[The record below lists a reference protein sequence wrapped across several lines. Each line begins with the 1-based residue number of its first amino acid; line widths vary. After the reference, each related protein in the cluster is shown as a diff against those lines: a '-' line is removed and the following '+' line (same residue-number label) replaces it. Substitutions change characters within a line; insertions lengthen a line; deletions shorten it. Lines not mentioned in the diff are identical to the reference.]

1 MAKEKSSRYVIG
13 LTIFMGLVGLLDQF
27 LSQVEGPIMVYILAD
42 YGVSAADF
50 AFWQGIF
57 GVITFLVFLISYAFD
72 RLGRKKGILIL
83 ILTLGIPALII
94 AIPMNLYL
102 FLLFYS
108 ILIMGTLSNG
118 WEIPIVEE
126 APAEKRGIYG
136 SITFLI
142 GLIPLFAIL
151 AVPIAESLGWRWAYG
166 VMFFFALILLIPWY
180 FMRET
185 PRWLTEREKL
195 GKKLGISSA
204 LKTLKRKDWIYI
216 LFGIIVYIIWT
227 ICYIMIRSWC
237 GYYYVTYQ
245 GYTTSQYST
254 ILLIGALL
262 TMVGA
267 ILGGVLMDKFGRN
280 VTLLV
285 ACIGSFIGIL
295 LVPTGIVIFFW
306 IMYLCFPI
314 ILGYLMVYYNEIFPT
329 NIRGTAIGVENTI
342 SRVGYIIGPL
352 IASLLLT
359 FFDNPQNK
367 MVGFF
372 VVGAILIL
380 VPLFI
385 LFTKPYET
393 KGQELEA
400 IQEGR

>member
-1 MAKEKSSRYVIG
+1 MSEEKSSRYVIS
-13 LTIFMGLVGLLDQF
+13 LTIFMGLVGLLDQY

-50 AFWQGIF
+50 SFWQGIF
-57 GVITFLVFLISYAFD
+57 GVIMFLVFLISYAFD
-72 RLGRKKGILIL
+72 RYGRKKGILIL
-83 ILTLGIPALII
+83 ISALGISALII

-102 FLLFYS
+102 FLVFYS
-108 ILIMGTLSNG
+108 ILIMATLSNG
-118 WEIPIVEE
+118 WEIPIIEE

-136 SITFLI
+136 SIAYLI
-142 GLIPLFAIL
+142 GLIPLFAII

-216 LFGIIVYIIWT
+216 LFALIIYIIWI
-227 ICYIMIRSWC
+227 ICYTMGRSWC
-237 GYYYVTYQ
+237 GYYFCKYQ
-245 GYTTSQYST
+245 GYTTFQYSI
-254 ILLIGALL
+254 ILLVGALMS
-262 TMVGA
+262 MVGA
-267 ILGGVLMDKFGRN
+267 ILGGILMDKFGRN

-285 ACIGSFIGIL
+285 ACIGSFIGFL
-295 LVPTGIVIFFW
+295 LIPTGIVIFFW
-306 IMYLCFPI
+306 LGYLCLPI
-314 ILGYLMVYYNEIFPT
+314 ILGYIMVYYNEIFPT
-329 NIRGTAIGVENTI
+329 NIRGTAVGVVNTI
-342 SRVGYIIGPL
+342 SRIGYVTGPL
-352 IASLLLT
+352 ISSLLLT
-359 FFDNPQNK
+359 LFDTPQNR

-372 VVGAILIL
+372 VVAAILIL
-380 VPLFI
+380 IPLFI